1 MNIEALRD
9 KAAKLPLKPG
19 VYIMSDGTGEVIYV
33 GKAKKLKNRVS
44 SYFHGA
50 HNAKTEAMVS
60 HVADFNVI
68 IAASEFEALVLES
81 QLIKHHMP
89 KYNIL
94 LKDDKGYPFI
104 RLDRRE
110 AYPRFTIAAER
121 KDDGAAYFGPYGGR
135 SVSRML
141 ITEISKALLLPTCSR
156 VFPRDIGKARPCL
169 EYHIGG
175 CAGYCLEG
183 ASHDEYLEA
192 VDRAVMILQGK
203 TGGLIGSLREEMEQA
218 AEALQFERAAV
229 LRDRLKA
236 VSALRERQMVL
247 TGEGID
253 TDAVGFY
260 RGEAKS
266 CFAVLHYVAGRLL
279 AKDWELVESPIGDDA
294 EALSQLLRL
303 YYADGRRI
311 PQRVLLPYGLPDGAD
326 IEKLFS
332 EAAERRVSVYTPQRG
347 EKKRWSDAAQ
357 ENAREETERATSA
370 EERRSKTAQWLQNAL
385 SLPAAPDRIEA
396 FDVSNTGGGENV
408 ASMTV
413 FRKGK
418 PLKSAYRKFII
429 KTVEGQ
435 DDYASMREAVSRRA
449 ARSASG
455 DEKFAPLPD
464 LMLIDGGE
472 EHARAAVAAL
482 REQGLDLPVF
492 GMVKDDRHRTR
503 ALVTPEGEEIGIA
516 AYPPAFAFIGTI
528 QEETHRFAIEFHRK
542 KREQKSFASRL
553 SGIPNVGKTR
563 AAALIKAFGSVRAIA
578 AAELADLEKVV
589 PKNAAGAVYERFHG
603 ENNAESG
610 EEEEA

>member
-1 MNIEALRD
+1 MSIETLRD
-9 KAAKLPLKPG
+9 KAARLPLKPG
-19 VYIMSDGTGEVIYV
+19 VYIMSDERGEVIYV

-50 HNAKTEAMVS
+50 HNLKTEAMVS
-60 HVADFNVI
+60 HVADFEVI
-68 IAASEFEALVLES
+68 IAASEFEALVLEN

-110 AYPRFTIAAER
+110 AYPRFSIAAER

-135 SVSRML
+135 SVSRLL

-175 CAGYCLEG
+175 CAGYCLET
-183 ASHDEYLEA
+183 ASHEEYLEA
-192 VDRAVMILQGK
+192 VERAVMILQGK
-203 TGGLIGSLREEMEQA
+203 TGGLIGAMREEMERA
-218 AEALQFERAAV
+218 SDELQFERAAL
-229 LRDRLKA
+229 LRDRIRA
-236 VSALRERQMVL
+236 VSSLRERQMVL

-279 AKDWELVESPIGDDA
+279 AKDWELVESPLEDDA

-303 YYADGRRI
+303 YYADGRRA
-311 PQRVLLPYGLPDGAD
+311 PQRILLPYDLPDSAD
-326 IEKLFS
+326 IERLFS
-332 EAAERRVSVYTPQRG
+332 EASERRVNVYVPQRG
-347 EKKRWSDAAQ
+347 EKKRWSSAAQ
-357 ENAREETERATSA
+357 DNAREETERATSA

-385 SLPAAPDRIEA
+385 SLPDPPDRIEA
-396 FDVSNTGGGENV
+396 FDVSNTGGAENV
-408 ASMTV
+408 ASMVV
-413 FRKGK
+413 FRKGR

-435 DDYASMREAVSRRA
+435 DDYASMRETVSRRA
-449 ARSASG
+449 ARFVAG
-455 DEKFAPLPD
+455 DEKFSPLPD

-472 EHARAAVAAL
+472 EHARAAVSAL
-482 REQGLDLPVF
+482 RENGLSLPVF

-542 KREQKSFASRL
+542 KREKKSFSSRL
-553 SGIPNVGKTR
+553 TGIPGVGKTR
-563 AAALIKAFGSVRAIA
+563 AAALLKTFGSVRGIE

-589 PKNAAGAVYERFHG
+589 PKNAARAVYERFHS
-603 ENNAESG
+603 ENKPESG
-610 EEEEA
+610 EKEP